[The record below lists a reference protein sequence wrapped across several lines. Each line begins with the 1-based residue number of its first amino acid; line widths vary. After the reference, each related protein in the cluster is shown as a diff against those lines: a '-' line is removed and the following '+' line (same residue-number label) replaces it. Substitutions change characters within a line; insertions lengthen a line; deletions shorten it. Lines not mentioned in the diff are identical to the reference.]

1 MSLIIKSI
9 EQLGGDYSLYTWPCA
24 LLLAQHIYDQKEFI
38 GGKKVLELGAGTAIP
53 GLTAAKCGGHVT
65 FTDREGNTCFQNA
78 IKRSCDLNGIEG
90 MEITE
95 VTWGLFSPTLL
106 TLPPQDVI
114 IASDCFYDS
123 KDFED
128 VLATVSFLMDKNPSC
143 KFWTTYQERSSNRT
157 LVHLLERWGLEAA
170 VITVDTNSPK
180 DRVVVEGLSESRS
193 STEHTL
199 HLWEITSRNSI

>member
-1 MSLIIKSI
+1 M
-9 EQLGGDYSLYTWPCA
+9 
-24 LLLAQHIYDQKEFI
+24 
-38 GGKKVLELGAGTAIP
+38 
-53 GLTAAKCGGHVT
+53 T

-123 KDFED
+123 KGEELLLYTITIIFNC
-128 VLATVSFLMDKNPSC
+128 FLQILKM
-143 KFWTTYQERSSNRT
+143 FWQ
-157 LVHLLERWGLEAA
+157 LF
-170 VITVDTNSPK
+170 PF
-180 DRVVVEGLSESRS
+180 
-193 STEHTL
+193 
-199 HLWEITSRNSI
+199 